1 VIGYRFLPPA
11 EEEMVEA
18 SLFYEAE
25 SAELGFEFLDDVQR
39 VIDSL
44 REHPKLG
51 QTVGRGLRRVL
62 LRRFPFSLIYSE
74 EANEILVVA
83 VAHQRRR
90 PDYWRGRTGR

>member
-1 VIGYRFLPPA
+1 MI
-11 EEEMVEA
+11 EA

-39 VIDSL
+39 VIDGL

-51 QTVGRGLRRVL
+51 QAVGRGLRRAL

-74 EANEILVVA
+74 EADEILVVA

-90 PDYWRGRTGR
+90 PDYWRGRAGR

>member
-1 VIGYRFLPPA
+1 MIDYRFLPPA

-18 SLFYEAE
+18 SHFYEAE
-25 SAELGFEFLDDVQR
+25 SSELGLEFLDDVQR
-39 VIDSL
+39 VIDTL

-51 QTVGRGLRRVL
+51 QQVGRNLRRAL

-74 EANEILVVA
+74 EPDGILVVA

-90 PDYWRGRTGR
+90 PGYWRWRADR

>member
-1 VIGYRFLPPA
+1 
-11 EEEMVEA
+11 MTEA
-18 SLFYEAE
+18 SHFCEAG
-25 SAELGFEFLDDVQR
+25 SAGLGFEFLDDVQR

-51 QTVGRGLRRVL
+51 QLVTRGLRRAL

-74 EANEILVVA
+74 EPGAILIVA

-90 PDYWRGRTGR
+90 PEYWLERTRR

>member
-1 VIGYRFLPPA
+1 
-11 EEEMVEA
+11 MVEA
-18 SLFYEAE
+18 SQFYEAE

-51 QTVGRGLRRVL
+51 QTVGRGLRWAL

-74 EANEILVVA
+74 EADEILVVA

-90 PDYWRGRTGR
+90 PGYWRGRIGR